1 MKSVNHI
8 WCAIAEQN
16 IVLRVDISRCKHVY
30 DLRKAIVDATKKQ
43 LPLLRAKIW
52 KVRKWLDE
60 KQLR

>member
-16 IVLRVDISRCKHVY
+16 IVLRVDISGCEHVY
-30 DLRKAIVDATKKQ
+30 DLRKAISDASQKD
-43 LPLLRAKIW
+43 LPLLRAEIW

-60 KQLR
+60 K